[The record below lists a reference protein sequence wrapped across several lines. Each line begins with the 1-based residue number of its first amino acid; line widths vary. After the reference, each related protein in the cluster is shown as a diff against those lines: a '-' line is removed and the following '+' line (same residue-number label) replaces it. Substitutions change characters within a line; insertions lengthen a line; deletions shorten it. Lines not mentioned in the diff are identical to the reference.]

1 MARRAR
7 GFDMD
12 VLYTDIA
19 RRDDMEA
26 KLSLRYVDQDTLL
39 RESDFVSLHT
49 VMSDATYHLIGEREL
64 SVMKPTG
71 CPHQRLP
78 RARG

>member
-1 MARRAR
+1 MASRAR

-19 RRDDMEA
+19 RREDMEA
-26 KLSLRYVDQDTLL
+26 ELSLRYVDQDTLL

-49 VMSDATYHLIGEREL
+49 VLSNATYHLIGERPLHCVNPE
-64 SVMKPTG
+64 VYE
-71 CPHQRLP
+71 R
-78 RARG
+78 

>member
-49 VMSDATYHLIGEREL
+49 VLLIGRL
-64 SVMKPTG
+64 S
-71 CPHQRLP
+71 HIA
-78 RARG
+78 ARIA